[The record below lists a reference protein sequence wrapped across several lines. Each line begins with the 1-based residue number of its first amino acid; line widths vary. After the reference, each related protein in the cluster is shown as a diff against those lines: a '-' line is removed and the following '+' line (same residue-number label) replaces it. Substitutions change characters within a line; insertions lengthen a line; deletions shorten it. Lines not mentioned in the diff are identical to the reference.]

1 MLLKAVLISVPRFV
15 TATTQITAIRP
26 TSIPYSTKAAPSSS
40 RRNRLIKLPMRTIHC
55 YLRGRSNRLAQASD
69 PINHNRRDGHR
80 LKNFRRC
87 LFLRRPVNAS
97 RSSPAQT
104 RMMVVAVPKHRI
116 ASAAKSA
123 PTHSQKAKDPQGA
136 ENVRNPARSRSAISV
151 SRSYV
156 AASRSKNQYHAG
168 SITLGLRHAFRAE
181 PATSNNPP
189 IERSRGLLRGEIP
202 YRGQAEPQRAT
213 RTVDP
218 AFDRDLAAGRI
229 ANGWCGFGLIGSR
242 GVPPYRHVKNFRY
255 PFSPRISR

>member
-26 TSIPYSTKAAPSSS
+26 TSIPYSTKAAPLSS

-55 YLRGRSNRLAQASD
+55 YLRRRLNRLAQASD

-116 ASAAKSA
+116 ASAAKCA
-123 PTHSQKAKDPQGA
+123 PMHSQKAKDPKEPRTCA
-136 ENVRNPARSRSAISV
+136 IPRVRDRRSPS
-151 SRSYV
+151 
-156 AASRSKNQYHAG
+156 
-168 SITLGLRHAFRAE
+168 
-181 PATSNNPP
+181 P
-189 IERSRGLLRGEIP
+189 
-202 YRGQAEPQRAT
+202 
-213 RTVDP
+213 
-218 AFDRDLAAGRI
+218 
-229 ANGWCGFGLIGSR
+229 
-242 GVPPYRHVKNFRY
+242 GVM
-255 PFSPRISR
+255 

>member
-55 YLRGRSNRLAQASD
+55 YLRQKRRLNRLAQASD

-104 RMMVVAVPKHRI
+104 RMMVVAVPK
-116 ASAAKSA
+116 
-123 PTHSQKAKDPQGA
+123 Q
-136 ENVRNPARSRSAISV
+136 AR
-151 SRSYV
+151 
-156 AASRSKNQYHAG
+156 YHAG
-168 SITLGLRHAFRAE
+168 STTLGLRHAFRAE

-189 IERSRGLLRGEIP
+189 VERSRGLLRGEVP
-202 YRGQAEPQRAT
+202 YRGQRSRSEQLAQSIQHSTEILPQE
-213 RTVDP
+213 
-218 AFDRDLAAGRI
+218 G
-229 ANGWCGFGLIGSR
+229 
-242 GVPPYRHVKNFRY
+242 
-255 PFSPRISR
+255 